1 MPRIIIRDWPPY
13 SPTDQQRRENA
24 VIAAKLMMNGALTA
38 PSIGGIAMTEGEIVY
53 GEEEQEQI
61 ARKMEELA
69 YEIEAQRHVF
79 LYEAVMA
86 RSVDVILFIGNT
98 RAYSDPWD
106 GECGLCAGR
115 PDCSFVYEHR
125 KQSMGL
131 IDKTDRRSE
140 TIVKGPLCAACAHQL
155 GYNVGSA
162 LMVATHLY
170 IDARPFITMGLAA
183 QKLGY
188 CRNSGL
194 VIGIGISTRSKS
206 EPSDPAL
213 DYHLINLERGIDK
226 IRGNVN
232 QLGLRPTT
240 GSDYRLG
247 DPSEKR

>member
-1 MPRIIIRDWPPY
+1 
-13 SPTDQQRRENA
+13 

-140 TIVKGPLCAACAHQL
+140 TVVKGPLCGAYAHQL

-194 VIGIGISTRSKS
+194 VIGIGISTKSKS
-206 EPSDPAL
+206 EASDPSL

>member
-24 VIAAKLMMNGALTA
+24 VIAAKMMTNAALTA
-38 PSIGGIAMTEGEIVY
+38 PNIGGIAMTEGEIVY

-61 ARKMEELA
+61 ARKMEDLA
-69 YEIEAQRHVF
+69 YETEAQRHVF

-86 RSVDVILFIGNT
+86 RGVDAILFLGNT

-115 PDCSFVYEHR
+115 PDCSFVYENR
-125 KQSMGL
+125 KQSTGI
-131 IDKTDRRSE
+131 IDTTDRRSE
-140 TIVKGPLCAACAHQL
+140 TIVKGPLCAAYAHQL

-170 IDARPFITMGLAA
+170 VDARPFITMGLAA

-188 CRNSGL
+188 CRNSVL

-213 DYHLINLERGIDK
+213 DYHLINLERGVDK

-232 QLGLRPTT
+232 QLGLRPAT

-247 DPSEKR
+247 DPSDKR

>member
-1 MPRIIIRDWPPY
+1 MRDWPPY
-13 SPTDQQRRENA
+13 SPTDQQRRDNA
-24 VIAAKLMMNGALTA
+24 VIAARLMMNGALTA
-38 PSIGGIAMTEGEIVY
+38 PSIGGIPMTEGEIIY

-69 YEIEAQRHVF
+69 YETDAQQHVF

-86 RSVDVILFIGNT
+86 RGVDAILLLGNT

-115 PDCSFVYEHR
+115 PDCSFVYENR
-125 KQSMGL
+125 EQSTGL
-131 IDKTDRRSE
+131 IDRTDRRSE
-140 TIVKGPLCAACAHQL
+140 TMVKGPLCAVYAHQL

-170 IDARPFITMGLAA
+170 VDARPFITMGLAA

-188 CRNSGL
+188 CRNSAL
-194 VIGIGISTRSKS
+194 VIGIGIAAKSKT
-206 EPSDPAL
+206 EPSDPAI
-213 DYHLINLERGIDK
+213 DYHLVNLERAVDA

-232 QLGLRPTT
+232 QLGVRPAT
-240 GSDYRLG
+240 GSDYKLG

>member
-1 MPRIIIRDWPPY
+1 M
-13 SPTDQQRRENA
+13 
-24 VIAAKLMMNGALTA
+24 AAKLMMNGALTA
-38 PSIGGIAMTEGEIVY
+38 PHVGGIAMTEGEIVY

-69 YEIEAQRHVF
+69 YETGPQRHVF

-86 RSVDVILFIGNT
+86 RGVDAILLLGNT

-115 PDCSFVYEHR
+115 PDCSFVYENR
-125 KQSMGL
+125 KQSTGI
-131 IDKTDRRSE
+131 IDTTDRRSE
-140 TIVKGPLCAACAHQL
+140 TMVKGPLCAVYAHQL

-170 IDARPFITMGLAA
+170 VDARPFITMGLAA

-188 CRNSGL
+188 CRNSAL
-194 VIGIGISTRSKS
+194 VIGIGIATRSKC

-213 DYHLINLERGIDK
+213 DYHLINLDRAVDV

-232 QLGLRPTT
+232 QLGVRPAT
-240 GSDYRLG
+240 GLDHRLG

>member
-1 MPRIIIRDWPPY
+1 MPRIIMRDWPPY
-13 SPTDQQRRENA
+13 SPTDQQRRDNA
-24 VIAAKLMMNGALTA
+24 VIAARLMMNGALTA
-38 PSIGGIAMTEGEIVY
+38 PSIGGIPMTEGEIIY

-69 YEIEAQRHVF
+69 YETDAQQHVF

-86 RSVDVILFIGNT
+86 RGVDAILLLGNT

-115 PDCSFVYEHR
+115 PDCSFVYENR
-125 KQSMGL
+125 EQSTGL
-131 IDKTDRRSE
+131 IDRTDRRSE
-140 TIVKGPLCAACAHQL
+140 TMVKGPLCAVYAHQL

-170 IDARPFITMGLAA
+170 VDARPFITMGLAA

-188 CRNSGL
+188 CRNSAL
-194 VIGIGISTRSKS
+194 VIGIGIAAKSKT
-206 EPSDPAL
+206 EPSDPAI
-213 DYHLINLERGIDK
+213 DYHLVNLERAVDA

-232 QLGLRPTT
+232 QLGVRPAT
-240 GSDYRLG
+240 GSDYKLG